1 MKRKKWTAAELNKM
15 TRAELKALLDK
26 AEENWRKKVRK

>member
-1 MKRKKWTAAELNKM
+1 MKKRWTAVELNKM

-26 AEENWRKKVRK
+26 AEEKWKKKVRK